1 MRKIL
6 SGYSKELISGVASVV
21 SLRVLGVLIGYL
33 FVLVVARLF
42 GATSLG
48 EYQLTVHI
56 VATFAL
62 FSALGF
68 NQLTLKYGS
77 RYARSGKMSTQFRN
91 VAMKWFGVAISASI
105 IASSLLALFSESVA
119 NYFFSG
125 EGARKYILLASL
137 LVPLQVFNN
146 LACELFRGL
155 GLIALSEYL
164 RSIHVRAA
172 NIIFLTVFFVYANDM
187 KDVYLVVASFMAATF
202 TAFLFA
208 VVVFLIKVKKT
219 SDNVY
224 YVGQDNRLTDL
235 SLKRS
240 LQQALP
246 MYQSSLL
253 VFASTQALV
262 FILAYFENPAEV
274 AKYNVALQLASLAN
288 FIFASVVTVSAPMYS
303 RDYSGDF
310 KKLNRTIRESSRMI
324 FWTSGSVSLLIALFS
339 YPILFIFGDAFAE
352 AWPVLVI
359 LAVANFVNAF
369 TGASGS
375 LLDMTGGHRVRKNI
389 LFINAVLTLFIA
401 FYAIESL
408 GVFGAALAY
417 FFNMCFGNFIG
428 VYIVY
433 RRLGVNMIYFPGQ
446 KVVSRD

>member
-1 MRKIL
+1 
-6 SGYSKELISGVASVV
+6 
-21 SLRVLGVLIGYL
+21 
-33 FVLVVARLF
+33 
-42 GATSLG
+42 
-48 EYQLTVHI
+48 
-56 VATFAL
+56 
-62 FSALGF
+62 
-68 NQLTLKYGS
+68 
-77 RYARSGKMSTQFRN
+77 
-91 VAMKWFGVAISASI
+91 
-105 IASSLLALFSESVA
+105 
-119 NYFFSG
+119 
-125 EGARKYILLASL
+125 
-137 LVPLQVFNN
+137 
-146 LACELFRGL
+146 
-155 GLIALSEYL
+155 
-164 RSIHVRAA
+164 
-172 NIIFLTVFFVYANDM
+172 
-187 KDVYLVVASFMAATF
+187 
-202 TAFLFA
+202 
-208 VVVFLIKVKKT
+208 
-219 SDNVY
+219 
-224 YVGQDNRLTDL
+224 
-235 SLKRS
+235 
-240 LQQALP
+240 
-246 MYQSSLL
+246 
-253 VFASTQALV
+253 
-262 FILAYFENPAEV
+262 LAYFENPAEV